1 MIRRGAPLLKD
12 CKAMN
17 LIDAYILP
25 HYRSKEKYTKLA
37 DEIMKEYNN
46 LNFLPLTNEQAIIV
60 NNRKDYEIVN
70 TK

>member
-1 MIRRGAPLLKD
+1 
-12 CKAMN
+12 MN

-60 NNRKDYEIVN
+60 NNREDYKIVN

>member
-1 MIRRGAPLLKD
+1 MIKHGAPLLKD

-25 HYRSKEKYTKLA
+25 HYKSDEEYTKLC

-46 LNFLPLTNEQAIIV
+46 LNFLSLTNEQAIIV
-60 NNRKDYEIVN
+60 NNRKDYKIVN